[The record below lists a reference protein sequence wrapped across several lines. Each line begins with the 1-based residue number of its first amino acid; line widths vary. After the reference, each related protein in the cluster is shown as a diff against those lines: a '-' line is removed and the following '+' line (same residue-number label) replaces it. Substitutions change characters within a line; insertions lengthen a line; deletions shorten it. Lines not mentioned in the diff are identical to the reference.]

1 MLDRGGRRTSF
12 RLAVDVQLG
21 LTPPKHER
29 MRLPGR
35 ENRVRGW
42 CAVYPMPIL

>member
-1 MLDRGGRRTSF
+1 MQLMLDRAGPRTSF
-12 RLAVDVQLG
+12 RLEVDKQFG

-35 ENRVRGW
+35 ESRVRG
-42 CAVYPMPIL
+42 